1 MKKVI
6 EVNLLKGSHMFGE
19 VLSQMTRSKELKEC
33 IEATHKSGIAPT
45 KEIEYHA
52 AYHAACCQI
61 TSWYNNIDYDYISE
75 AVLKREYY
83 EKLNPS
89 ERAVFIGLYD
99 AIIDGCLEVEDV

>member
-1 MKKVI
+1 MSKII
-6 EVNLLKGSHMFGE
+6 EVKLLKGSHMFGE
-19 VLSQMTRSKELKEC
+19 VLSQMTRSKELKYC
-33 IEATHKSGIAPT
+33 IEATHKSRIAPT

-61 TSWYNNIDYDYISE
+61 TSWYNNNIDDDYISE

-83 EKLNPS
+83 EKLNAS

-99 AIIDGCLEVEDV
+99 AIIEGCLEVE